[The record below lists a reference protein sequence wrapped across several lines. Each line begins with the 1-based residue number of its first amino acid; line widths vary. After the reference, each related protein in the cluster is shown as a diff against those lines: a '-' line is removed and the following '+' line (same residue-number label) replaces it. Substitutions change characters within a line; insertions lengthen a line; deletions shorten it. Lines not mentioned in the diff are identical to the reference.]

1 MGQIILASA
10 SPRRKELLEQI
21 GLEVEICPAKGRG
34 SYLEKR
40 AGGGCDGAFRAENDR
55 GRSNGKNI

>member
-21 GLEVEICPAKGRG
+21 GLEVEICPAKG
-34 SYLEKR
+34 E
-40 AGGGCDGAFRAENDR
+40 EVI
-55 GRSNGKNI
+55 SNSAPE